1 MTIASLVPWLPA
13 VAAGLLSMGCNG
25 GERPGPDSAA
35 TAPPRDGTGPW
46 FREAAMERGID
57 FVHESGHG
65 EPYLMPE
72 IMAGGAALFDM
83 DGDGDLDAYLVQG
96 GSLKGAPRHFN
107 QLYRNDGSGRFENAT
122 AGSGSGDGGYGMGV
136 ATGDYDGDGDTDLY
150 VTNVGANA
158 LLQNDGP
165 GSFTDVT
172 APARVGDRSWGA
184 GAAFLD
190 YDGDGDLDLFAANY
204 IDWSLEARKECAN
217 SLGGPDYCSPRD
229 YNAPARDL
237 LYRNNGDG
245 TFDDVSAAAGLDAAF
260 GNGLGVVCGDFDGD
274 GRTDIFVANDSVM
287 NQLWMNRGD
296 GTFADEALLRGCAL
310 DEGGIAKAGMGVSAV
325 DVDDNATLDLL
336 VVNLESETDSFYRN
350 QGTYFTDATA
360 AAGLAWGSHLYTRFG
375 VGILDFDNDGRLD
388 LYAANGR
395 IDRGSS
401 AVRAGDPFAEPNLLL
416 SGRPDGRFEEVL
428 PRGGDLRP
436 SCGDEPG
443 GGLRRRGRRRRH
455 RRAGGQSRRAR
466 PPAAQPGP
474 RQGRVDCIPG
484 AQRARQRRPG
494 GNGHLCRGGC
504 QKDPRSQDGLQLSR
518 RQRSAHP
525 RGAGL
530 RRGSLRGG
538 GALARWS
545 QRELRG
551 VRGRPH
557 RHSAAGQRD
566 RRGGGVKAAGIIV
579 APG

>member
-1 MTIASLVPWLPA
+1 MIVASGVPWLPA
-13 VAAGLLSMGCNG
+13 VAAWLLIMGCNG
-25 GERPGPDSAA
+25 GEEPGPDSAG
-35 TAPPRDGTGPW
+35 TAPPRDGTEPW

-65 EPYLMPE
+65 EHYLMPE

-122 AGSGSGDGGYGMGV
+122 AGSGSADGGYGMGV
-136 ATGDYDGDGDTDLY
+136 ASGDYDGDGDTDLY

-158 LLQNDGP
+158 LLQNDGQ

-229 YNAPARDL
+229 YNAPVRDL

-287 NQLWMNRGD
+287 NQLWVNRGD

-310 DEGGIAKAGMGVSAV
+310 DESGIAKAGMGVSAV

-401 AVRAGDPFAEPNLLL
+401 PVRAADPFAEPNLLL
-416 SGRPDGRFEEVL
+416 SGRPAGRFEEVL
-428 PRGGDLRP
+428 PRGGTSELLVTTSRAAAF
-436 SCGDEPG
+436 GDVDDDGGIDVLVVNRDAPAHLLLNRAADRGGWIAFRVLNERGSDALGAVVTFAVGNAKKTREVRTAYSYLAANDPRIHVGLGAAAEASAVVVRWPG
-443 GGLRRRGRRRRH
+443 GPSESFGAFEGGRTVTL
-455 RRAGGQSRRAR
+455 
-466 PPAAQPGP
+466 
-474 RQGRVDCIPG
+474 RQGSG
-484 AQRARQRRPG
+484 TA
-494 GNGHLCRGGC
+494 
-504 QKDPRSQDGLQLSR
+504 
-518 RQRSAHP
+518 
-525 RGAGL
+525 
-530 RRGSLRGG
+530 
-538 GALARWS
+538 
-545 QRELRG
+545 
-551 VRGRPH
+551 
-557 RHSAAGQRD
+557 
-566 RRGGGVKAAGIIV
+566 V
-579 APG
+579 AEE

>member
-1 MTIASLVPWLPA
+1 MTIASVVPWLPA
-13 VAAGLLSMGCNG
+13 VAAGLLTIGCNS
-25 GERPGPDSAA
+25 GEKPGSNAA
-35 TAPPRDGTGPW
+35 ETAPPRDGTEPW

-65 EPYLMPE
+65 EHYLMPE

-96 GSLKGAPRHFN
+96 GSLRGAPRHFN

-136 ATGDYDGDGDTDLY
+136 ASGDYDGDGDTDLY

-158 LLQNDGP
+158 LLRNDGL

-204 IDWSLEARKECAN
+204 IDWSLEGRKECAN

-229 YNAPARDL
+229 YDAPARDL

-310 DEGGIAKAGMGVSAV
+310 DESGIAKAGMGVSAV

-401 AVRAGDPFAEPNLLL
+401 TVGAGDAFAEPNLLF
-416 SGRPDGRFEEVL
+416 SGMPDGRFEEVL
-428 PRGGDLRP
+428 PRGGTSELLVATSRAAAF
-436 SCGDEPG
+436 GDVDDDGGIDVLVVNRDAPAHLLLNRAPARGGWIAFRVLNERGGDALGAVVTFAVGDSEKTREVRTAYSYLAANDPRIHVGLGAAGGVFEVVVRWPG
-443 GGLRRRGRRRRH
+443 GRSESFGAFEGDRTVTL
-455 RRAGGQSRRAR
+455 
-466 PPAAQPGP
+466 
-474 RQGRVDCIPG
+474 RQGSG
-484 AQRARQRRPG
+484 TA
-494 GNGHLCRGGC
+494 
-504 QKDPRSQDGLQLSR
+504 
-518 RQRSAHP
+518 
-525 RGAGL
+525 
-530 RRGSLRGG
+530 
-538 GALARWS
+538 
-545 QRELRG
+545 
-551 VRGRPH
+551 
-557 RHSAAGQRD
+557 AAGE
-566 RRGGGVKAAGIIV
+566 
-579 APG
+579 

>member
-1 MTIASLVPWLPA
+1 MNIASLVPWLPA
-13 VAAGLLSMGCNG
+13 VAAGLLSMSCNG
-25 GERPGPDSAA
+25 GEKPGPNATG
-35 TAPPRDGTGPW
+35 TAPSRDGTEPW

-65 EPYLMPE
+65 EHYLMPE
-72 IMAGGAALFDM
+72 IMSGGAALFDM

-96 GSLKGAPRHFN
+96 GSLKGEPRHFN

-136 ATGDYDGDGDTDLY
+136 ASGDYDGDGDTDLY

-158 LLQNDGP
+158 LLQNDGH

-204 IDWSLEARKECAN
+204 IDWSLEDRKECAN

-229 YNAPARDL
+229 YNAPAPDL

-245 TFDDVSAAAGLDAAF
+245 TFEDVSAAAGLDAAF

-310 DEGGIAKAGMGVSAV
+310 DESGIAKAGMGVSAV

-401 AVRAGDPFAEPNLLL
+401 TVGAGDPFAEPNLLL

-428 PRGGDLRP
+428 PRGGTSKLLVATSRAAAF
-436 SCGDEPG
+436 GDVDDDGGIDVLVVNRDAPAHLLLNRAPARGGWIAFRVLDERGSDALGAVINFAVGDSKKTREVRTAYSYLAANDPRIHVGLGAAAGASEVVVRWPG
-443 GGLRRRGRRRRH
+443 GQRESFGGFEGGRTVTL
-455 RRAGGQSRRAR
+455 
-466 PPAAQPGP
+466 
-474 RQGRVDCIPG
+474 RQGSGTAG
-484 AQRARQRRPG
+484 A
-494 GNGHLCRGGC
+494 
-504 QKDPRSQDGLQLSR
+504 
-518 RQRSAHP
+518 
-525 RGAGL
+525 
-530 RRGSLRGG
+530 
-538 GALARWS
+538 
-545 QRELRG
+545 EE
-551 VRGRPH
+551 
-557 RHSAAGQRD
+557 
-566 RRGGGVKAAGIIV
+566 
-579 APG
+579 